1 MLGALGRKR
10 PAKKKRDRK
19 RRNATWKSAGV
30 LSPRRSTPKLSPRQR
45 RRAQYDDA
53 ERNPPPFPSS
63 PLSHPSSLPR
73 FPLSTSRRLSQWK
86 REERRSIRVDV
97 LCTMA
102 CLRERRAL
110 TPKVVLTRLH
120 VLPRIDV
127 ALPLRFSL
135 HSPPRRSRVE
145 YSLSESPLSPPNLS
159 RCIGDET
166 PPTTFASSLDD
177 GACDIHEIPRLLVK
191 SRSEVRVSEDVGQG
205 SPIEREVKTPSQV
218 RNSSS
223 CSSLDEMKR

>member
-19 RRNATWKSAGV
+19 RRNTTWKSAGV

-53 ERNPPPFPSS
+53 ERNPSPPFPSS

-73 FPLSTSRRLSQWK
+73 SPLSTSRRLSQWE

-127 ALPLRFSL
+127 APPPLFPPLSS
-135 HSPPRRSRVE
+135 SPVSRRVLALSRRVP
-145 YSLSESPLSPPNLS
+145 SPLPTYRATSATRRRRPLLRPPHS
-159 RCIGDET
+159 TMARV
-166 PPTTFASSLDD
+166 TFTKYRDYS
-177 GACDIHEIPRLLVK
+177 
-191 SRSEVRVSEDVGQG
+191 
-205 SPIEREVKTPSQV
+205 
-218 RNSSS
+218 
-223 CSSLDEMKR
+223 